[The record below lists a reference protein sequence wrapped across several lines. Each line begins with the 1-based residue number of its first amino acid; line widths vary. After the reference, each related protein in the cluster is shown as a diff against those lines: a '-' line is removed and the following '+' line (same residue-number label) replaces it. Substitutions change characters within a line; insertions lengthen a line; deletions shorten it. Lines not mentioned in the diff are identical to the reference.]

1 MSIKVVTSLVMPI
14 AMVASVAMA
23 SPAHAQ
29 FDPSTNVQGTELLT
43 IQNNAN
49 AKLANTNLELRI
61 FKNEGFVFYNDAL
74 NHFNDLERGNK
85 RLVGVYFHK
94 QYSGT
99 ETINK
104 YQLVADKD
112 ALTSDQA
119 KTFDTI
125 LKVESKNSHTAEQQA
140 TQFTGRFVPIMD
152 GDLRTIDPDVSYM
165 LLCFFGFVVVGSLI
179 IIAYNKSIKE

>member
-1 MSIKVVTSLVMPI
+1 MSVKFITSLVIPI
-14 AMVASVAMA
+14 AMIGSVAIA
-23 SPAHAQ
+23 GPAQAQ

-104 YQLVADKD
+104 YQLVADID
-112 ALTSDQA
+112 SLTSDQA
-119 KTFDTI
+119 KTLDTI
-125 LKVESKNSHTAEQQA
+125 LKFEAKKSLTAEQQA
-140 TQFTGRFVPIMD
+140 TEFTGRFVPIMD
-152 GDLRTIDPDVSYM
+152 GDPKTINPDVTSVFIS
-165 LLCFFGFVVVGSLI
+165 FFGFLLVGSLI
-179 IIAYNKSIKE
+179 IIAWNKSIKE